1 MERQDYT
8 AVAKTL
14 HWLIA
19 ALIFVMFRLAWTMGD
34 FSGIQKF
41 KLYNLHKSIGITIL
55 ALIALRP
62 QWRSFHTRPALPAS
76 APRRAR
82 VVAHLWHFRPLRSAV
97 SDAALQ
103 VDHDTSVGQA
113 VRSFPIHR
121 FSVDPVA
128 E

>member
-19 ALIFVMFRLAWTMGD
+19 ALIFVMFPLAWTMGD

-55 ALIALRP
+55 ALIALRLLC
-62 QWRSFHTRPALPAS
+62 RSFLYPPCRLPCQAGSAS
-76 APRRAR
+76 
-82 VVAHLWHFRPLRSAV
+82 
-97 SDAALQ
+97 
-103 VDHDTSVGQA
+103 
-113 VRSFPIHR
+113 
-121 FSVDPVA
+121 
-128 E
+128 